1 MKRGVLTTLRDVVP
15 IRPLTQN
22 EAYRIAE
29 LQVDR
34 LLKLA
39 GIDGAPVPVE
49 RIIANVPKVNVRYV
63 KPFPLSGCTEWIGSE
78 WSISI
83 SAREPKVR
91 QRFTLAHEFKHV
103 LDNRFID
110 VIYPDYYGM
119 TSHDRAEAVCD
130 YFAGCLLVPRPWLKK
145 AWAAGVQS
153 PVALAKLFN
162 VSSTAIE
169 VRLSQTGLRQDR
181 PRCDWPL
188 THGNARYFRL
198 GNLATDYEVAA

>member
-15 IRPLTQN
+15 LRPLTQN

-39 GIDGAPVPVE
+39 DIDQPPVPLETLVGE
-49 RIIANVPKVNVRYV
+49 VPKVHVRYV
-63 KPFPLSGCTEWIGSE
+63 KPFPLSGCTEWVGSA

-83 SAREPKVR
+83 SAQEPKVR

-110 VIYPDYYGM
+110 MIYPDFYGM
-119 TSHDRAEAVCD
+119 KSHDRAEAVCD
-130 YFAGCLLVPRPWLKK
+130 YFAGCLLVPRVWLKR
-145 AWAAGVQS
+145 AWASGVQQ
-153 PVALAKLFN
+153 PIALARLFN
-162 VSSTAIE
+162 VSTAAIE
-169 VRLSQTGLRQDR
+169 VRLSQTGLRQGR
-181 PRCDWPL
+181 TRCDWPL
-188 THGNARYFRL
+188 THRSGKYFRV
-198 GNLATDYEVAA
+198 GNVATACDVAA